1 MNKIKMLGI
10 FCGANSGHSILYKE
24 AAENLADTMSNL
36 DINLVYGGAR
46 VGLMGVIAN
55 RMLKNG
61 SKVIGVIPKSLFNI
75 EIAHNELTEL
85 HVVNSMHERKALIS
99 ELSDGFIM
107 LPGGAGSLDEFFE
120 IFTWAQ
126 LGFHSKPCGILNIA
140 GYYDALLNFLD
151 HTVSQG
157 FIKEAHRN
165 MILVDQSA
173 SVLLKN
179 FMHYKAP
186 GDKKWIDNTSE
197 SLVHSA

>member
-126 LGFHSKPCGILNIA
+126 LHC
-140 GYYDALLNFLD
+140 
-151 HTVSQG
+151 H
-157 FIKEAHRN
+157 
-165 MILVDQSA
+165 
-173 SVLLKN
+173 
-179 FMHYKAP
+179 
-186 GDKKWIDNTSE
+186 
-197 SLVHSA
+197 